1 MSKAKRGTKAH
12 EQSQRTASHAGFHY
26 HNLYQCCQMKWFIRY
41 ILRINTK
48 YTATPLINGHAF
60 HEGKA
65 TFYMTGSKA
74 KALRKVETEIKS
86 RAHEFENLEDYHFTL
101 ERCPVLLNHW
111 IDKLGYN
118 DLKRFTIVDVE
129 KELTTRLPGTNFIAT
144 VRPDAIVKEKDGD
157 GSMYGMETKTSSF
170 SIKTTEMGVHYGDQ
184 ATIYMWAARAHYKQP
199 LYAILPDIAYWN
211 KAAKDES
218 NIKCVRGDLVQRSD
232 RRIAQF
238 TAGLI
243 QLQQIIAQKVEA
255 YRQGADPYMLFQRN
269 THYCNAFFKPC
280 EFAEI
285 CDNDLTKVKRLPP
298 GFKRERALI
307 KPQPFDYV
315 QDSIS
320 SSY

>member
-1 MSKAKRGTKAH
+1 
-12 EQSQRTASHAGFHY
+12 
-26 HNLYQCCQMKWFIRY
+26 
-41 ILRINTK
+41 
-48 YTATPLINGHAF
+48 
-60 HEGKA
+60 
-65 TFYMTGSKA
+65 MTGSKA